1 MSNAAV
7 AGGRATAGRTRIAD
21 YAPTYGAL
29 AALVLLVVI
38 NSVFTPNFLDV
49 NNFRNILLQVSP
61 TVLVAVGMTVVIS
74 TGGIDLSV
82 GSVMAIASAVAATSL
97 DYGAGVA
104 ILLALAAAAAA
115 GAFNGALISGFR
127 IQPIIVTLALLI
139 SGRGVAQVLSNGGQL
154 IPFSNA
160 SFEYLGKGVVAGVPV
175 QVIVMAL
182 VVGLAIFLM
191 RATPFGR
198 YVVAVG
204 GNEAASR
211 LAGIKIHRTK
221 IIVYALSGLL
231 AGLAGLIETAR
242 LGASDAQKVGLNIEL
257 DAIAATVVG
266 GTPLTGGRATVV
278 GTLIGALIM
287 QIITTGFVMN
297 GISYAWSLVIK
308 AAIIIVAVYI
318 QRPKLA

>member
-1 MSNAAV
+1 MSNV
-7 AGGRATAGRTRIAD
+7 AQAGVPARGAGRIAD

-29 AALVLLVVI
+29 AALLLLLAV
-38 NSVFTPNFLDV
+38 NSAFTPNFFDL
-49 NNFRNILLQVSP
+49 NNFRNVLLQVAP
-61 TVLVAVGMTVVIS
+61 TVLVAVGMTLVIS

-97 DYGAGVA
+97 DLGAGVA
-104 ILLALAAAAAA
+104 VLLALAAAAAA

-127 IQPIIVTLALLI
+127 IQPIIVTLAMLI
-139 SGRGVAQVLSNGGQL
+139 AGRGVAQVLSNGGQL
-154 IPFSNA
+154 VPFSNA
-160 SFEYLGKGVVAGVPV
+160 SFEYLGKGVLAGVPV

-182 VVGLAIFLM
+182 VVAAAIFVM

-266 GTPLTGGRATVV
+266 GTPLTGGRATVI
-278 GTLIGALIM
+278 GTLVGALIM

>member
-1 MSNAAV
+1 MSNATV
-7 AGGRATAGRTRIAD
+7 AGVRGGGRVAD

-29 AALVLLVVI
+29 AALVLLVII
-38 NSVFTPNFLDV
+38 NSVFTPNFFDV
-49 NNFRNILLQVSP
+49 NNFRNILLQVAP
-61 TVLVAVGMTVVIS
+61 TVLVAVGMTIVIS

-82 GSVMAIASAVAATSL
+82 GSVMAIASAIAATSL

-104 ILLALAAAAAA
+104 ILLALAAAAVA

-139 SGRGVAQVLSNGGQL
+139 SGRGFAQVLSRGGQL

-160 SFEYLGKGVVAGVPV
+160 SFEYMGKGVVAGVPV
-175 QVIVMAL
+175 QVILMAL
-182 VVGLAIFLM
+182 VVGLAIFVM

-266 GTPLTGGRATVV
+266 GTPLTGGRATIV

-287 QIITTGFVMN
+287 QVITTTFV
-297 GISYAWSLVIK
+297 
-308 AAIIIVAVYI
+308 
-318 QRPKLA
+318 